1 MENTPYLRIGTNY
14 YKLIDQPLASKDIN
28 RVILSW
34 SRATIKE
41 DHANDIFPKIPKY
54 DSYCII
60 PSNMDYQRVHGC
72 NKENGAN
79 GSYNL
84 YEPILY
90 KPREGGI
97 EKTLSFLKHIFG
109 DQLEIGLDYMTIIY
123 RQPTQMLPILCLV
136 SIERKTGKTT
146 FLNWLKL
153 IYGANMTLN
162 TDEDFRNNF
171 NSGWASKLIV
181 GGEEISLNRKEDIEK
196 LKNLSTSRVIKSE
209 AKGKDKIECE
219 FFGKFILCSN
229 NEEDF
234 IKIEPDEI
242 RFWIRKIP
250 PINSEIPDYDK
261 DFLSKEIPAFL
272 FFLSKRKIASE
283 RNTRM
288 WFTREQLYTDAL
300 QKVINKSTSRLE
312 REMTE
317 IIIDEL
323 TIFDLIELQLT
334 PKDMVQRL
342 NDNNFRASS
351 TQIIEV
357 FRKWRKEPSEKSV
370 RYNSYSIDQSSGI
383 KEIYKRVGRCYSFQ
397 KNEFLK

>member
-14 YKLIDQPLASKDIN
+14 YKIIDQPLASKDNN
-28 RVILSW
+28 RIIHSW

-60 PSNMDYQRVHGC
+60 PNNIDYQRVHGC
-72 NKENGAN
+72 NKEKGAN

-90 KPREGGI
+90 APSEGGI
-97 EKTLSFLKHIFG
+97 EKTQLFLKHIFG
-109 DQLEIGLDYMTIIY
+109 DQFEIGLDYMTIIY
-123 RQPTQMLPILCLV
+123 RHPTQMLPIFCLV
-136 SIERKTGKTT
+136 SQERKTGKTT

-153 IYGANMTLN
+153 IYGSNMTLN

-250 PINSEIPDYDK
+250 PIQIEIPDFDK
-261 DFLSKEIPAFL
+261 DFLLQEIPAFL
-272 FFLSKRKIASE
+272 YFLAHREINSKKV
-283 RNTRM
+283 TRM

-300 QKVINKSTSRLE
+300 QRVFNKSTSRLE

-317 IIIDEL
+317 IIIEEL
-323 TIFDLIELQLT
+323 AMFDLDELQLT
-334 PKDMVQRL
+334 PKDMVKRL
-342 NDNNFRASS
+342 NDSNCRVYS
-351 TQIIEV
+351 TQVIEV
-357 FRKWRKEPSEKSV
+357 FRKWRKEPSPKAV
-370 RYNSYSIDQSSGI
+370 RYNSYSIDQYDGI
-383 KEIYKRVGRCYSFQ
+383 KNTYKRVGRCYSFQ

>member
-1 MENTPYLRIGTNY
+1 MENSPYLRIGTNY
-14 YKLIDQPLASKDIN
+14 YKLIDQPLASKDSN
-28 RVILSW
+28 RIILPW
-34 SRATIKE
+34 SKATIKE

-60 PSNMDYQRVHGC
+60 PNNMDYQRVHGC
-72 NKENGAN
+72 NKEIGAN

-84 YEPILY
+84 YEPVMY
-90 KPREGGI
+90 KPNEGEI
-97 EKTLSFLKHIFG
+97 DKTLSFLKHIFG
-109 DQLEIGLDYMTIIY
+109 EQQEIGLDYLTIIY

-136 SIERKTGKTT
+136 SFERKTGKTT

-153 IYGANMTLN
+153 IYGANMTIN

-196 LKNLSTSRVIKSE
+196 LKNLSTSRSIKSE

-250 PINSEIPDYDK
+250 LIENEIPDFDK
-261 DFLSKEIPAFL
+261 DFLQKEIPAFL
-272 FFLSKRKIASE
+272 FFLGKRKINSE
-283 RNTRM
+283 RLTRM
-288 WFTREQLYTDAL
+288 WFTREQIYTEAL

-312 REMTE
+312 REIKN
-317 IIIDEL
+317 IIQEEL
-323 TIFDLIELQLT
+323 VIFDLEELQLT

-342 NDNNFRASS
+342 NENNFRASS
-351 TQIIEV
+351 TQVIEV
-357 FRKWRKEPSEKSV
+357 FKKWNKEPSEKSV
-370 RYNSYSIDQSSGI
+370 RYNSYSIDLINGV

-397 KNEFLK
+397 KNEFQK

>member
-1 MENTPYLRIGTNY
+1 MDKIVGVGRERIG
-14 YKLIDQPLASKDIN
+14 KDGKK
-28 RVILSW
+28 RILVYW
-34 SRATIKE
+34 R
-41 DHANDIFPKIPKY
+41 P
-54 DSYCII
+54 
-60 PSNMDYQRVHGC
+60 
-72 NKENGAN
+72 
-79 GSYNL
+79 
-84 YEPILY
+84 
-90 KPREGGI
+90 
-97 EKTLSFLKHIFG
+97 
-109 DQLEIGLDYMTIIY
+109 
-123 RQPTQMLPILCLV
+123 
-136 SIERKTGKTT
+136 
-146 FLNWLKL
+146 
-153 IYGANMTLN
+153 
-162 TDEDFRNNF
+162 
-171 NSGWASKLIV
+171 
-181 GGEEISLNRKEDIEK
+181 
-196 LKNLSTSRVIKSE
+196 

-383 KEIYKRVGRCYSFQ
+383 KEIYKRVGRCYSIQ
-397 KNEFLK
+397 KNEFLKLN